1 MCVALTPAFAF
12 SMILRAWSWLNP
24 LGCHT
29 EALPTSRSIGLSS
42 GGIGAAGG
50 MTGGGDIIGH
60 MGGGRRGVQ
69 EEVRS
74 EEAVGWSVTRG
85 EGAV

>member
-1 MCVALTPAFAF
+1 M
-12 SMILRAWSWLNP
+12 MLRAWSWLNP

-42 GGIGAAGG
+42 GGTGADGG

-60 MGGGRRGVQ
+60 RGGGRGGVQ
-69 EEVRS
+69 DGERS
-74 EEAVGWSVTRG
+74 EEAVGWGVSRG